1 MSTANLARTPFHHWS
16 AERGARFVDFTGWEM
31 PMSYGSI
38 IDEHHACRSG
48 AAFFDVSHMGRL
60 RITGRHA
67 RKFLDRVC
75 TRQIMGMERG
85 TVRYSLVCNER
96 GGVRDDVLVYCY
108 EEDDYMMVVNASN
121 RLKILDWFG
130 SIKARENMT
139 FQMED
144 VTADTAMAAI
154 QGPKVMV
161 YCYEE
166 DDYMMVVNAS
176 NRLKILDWF
185 GSIKARENMTFQM
198 EDVTADTA
206 MAAIQGPKV
215 IDIVGTFSREI
226 PTLKRYRFA
235 EKSLMIAK
243 LTVSRTGYTGEDGV
257 EIVMGSTVAKF
268 VLPML
273 LREKEGVTAMVRP
286 AGLGARDS
294 LRTEASMPLY
304 GHEITEEIDPLSAG
318 LGFAVKLDKGDVDTR
333 EGRFIGQE
341 ALLKIKADG
350 VQNSLVGFEVEGRR
364 SARQGMLLYQ
374 GGKHVGHVSSGCLS
388 PTLDKVIAMGYVPAA
403 MSAVG
408 TEFELDLGKVKTTA
422 KVVKMPFYN
431 PVRTKTA

>member
-1 MSTANLARTPFHHWS
+1 
-16 AERGARFVDFTGWEM
+16 
-31 PMSYGSI
+31 
-38 IDEHHACRSG
+38 
-48 AAFFDVSHMGRL
+48 
-60 RITGRHA
+60 
-67 RKFLDRVC
+67 
-75 TRQIMGMERG
+75 MGMERG

-130 SIKARENMT
+130 SIKA
-139 FQMED
+139 
-144 VTADTAMAAI
+144 
-154 QGPKVMV
+154 
-161 YCYEE
+161 
-166 DDYMMVVNAS
+166 
-176 NRLKILDWF
+176 L
-185 GSIKARENMTFQM
+185 ENMTFQM

-374 GGKHVGHVSSGCLS
+374 GGKHVGHVTSGCLS

>member
-1 MSTANLARTPFHHWS
+1 
-16 AERGARFVDFTGWEM
+16 
-31 PMSYGSI
+31 
-38 IDEHHACRSG
+38 
-48 AAFFDVSHMGRL
+48 MGRL

-96 GGVRDDVLVYCY
+96 GGVRDDVL
-108 EEDDYMMVVNASN
+108 
-121 RLKILDWFG
+121 
-130 SIKARENMT
+130 
-139 FQMED
+139 
-144 VTADTAMAAI
+144 
-154 QGPKVMV
+154 V

-374 GGKHVGHVSSGCLS
+374 GGKHVGHVTSGCLS

>member
-1 MSTANLARTPFHHWS
+1 
-16 AERGARFVDFTGWEM
+16 
-31 PMSYGSI
+31 
-38 IDEHHACRSG
+38 
-48 AAFFDVSHMGRL
+48 
-60 RITGRHA
+60 
-67 RKFLDRVC
+67 
-75 TRQIMGMERG
+75 MGMERG

-96 GGVRDDVLVYCY
+96 GGVRDDVL
-108 EEDDYMMVVNASN
+108 
-121 RLKILDWFG
+121 
-130 SIKARENMT
+130 
-139 FQMED
+139 
-144 VTADTAMAAI
+144 
-154 QGPKVMV
+154 V

>member
-1 MSTANLARTPFHHWS
+1 
-16 AERGARFVDFTGWEM
+16 
-31 PMSYGSI
+31 
-38 IDEHHACRSG
+38 
-48 AAFFDVSHMGRL
+48 
-60 RITGRHA
+60 
-67 RKFLDRVC
+67 
-75 TRQIMGMERG
+75 MERG

-154 QGPKVMV
+154 QGPKVL
-161 YCYEE
+161 E
-166 DDYMMVVNAS
+166 
-176 NRLKILDWF
+176 
-185 GSIKARENMTFQM
+185 
-198 EDVTADTA
+198 
-206 MAAIQGPKV
+206 
-215 IDIVGTFSREI
+215 IVGTFSREI

-257 EIVMGSTVAKF
+257 ELVMGSTVAKF

-304 GHEITEEIDPLSAG
+304 GHEISEEIDPLSAG

-374 GGKHVGHVSSGCLS
+374 GGKHVGHVTSGCLS